1 MHDGWVISDERLHCK
16 LLPPWDE
23 NEIQYRCSFF
33 NTPSQCVAKIS
44 LQVTKFA
51 HNYNCTLLTWVDVF
65 WSRYFHPNYPNREP
79 IGKLFLRDIFET
91 FKAQS
96 FNQYQF
102 QQRGCQE

>member
-1 MHDGWVISDERLHCK
+1 MKYEEIFRSNIWRGTYKERSPKCIGTLHDGWEISDERLHCK

-44 LQVTKFA
+44 PQVTKFA

-65 WSRYFHPNYPNREP
+65 
-79 IGKLFLRDIFET
+79 
-91 FKAQS
+91 
-96 FNQYQF
+96 
-102 QQRGCQE
+102 RGSCFGAEI

>member
-1 MHDGWVISDERLHCK
+1 MRKSSEVISGGNYKGEVTLHDGWVISDERLHCK

-51 HNYNCTLLTWVDVF
+51 YNYNCALLTWVDV
-65 WSRYFHPNYPNREP
+65 SRGSCFGAE
-79 IGKLFLRDIFET
+79 I
-91 FKAQS
+91 
-96 FNQYQF
+96 
-102 QQRGCQE
+102 